1 MNDSRLRLKL
11 VVVFVD
17 VVAVVVGSSVSVVS
31 NVDVDAVE
39 LLMSLEILHRDPLFG
54 QYNLSRI
61 TIAETIDIL

>member
-1 MNDSRLRLKL
+1 M
-11 VVVFVD
+11 
-17 VVAVVVGSSVSVVS
+17 VVGSSVSVVS

-54 QYNLSRI
+54 QYNLSQI